1 MTQTLSQLEHSEAFI
16 ERHIGSS
23 AEQRQELLAAVGARS
38 LSALIQQIVPADIQ
52 LPGPPPVGDAAT
64 EHQALAELKAIA
76 SQNQRYKSYI
86 GMGYSAVLTPPVIL
100 RNMLENPGWYTAY
113 TPYQPEVSQG
123 RLEALLN
130 FQTVTLDLTGLDL
143 ASASLLD
150 EATAAAEAMA
160 LAKRASKLKDA
171 NRFFVADDV
180 HPQTLDV
187 VRTRAE
193 TFGFDVIVDK
203 AEKVLELDGVFGVL
217 LQQVGTTGEL
227 HDYSALL
234 AELKSRKIITSVA
247 ADIMALVLL
256 TAPGKQGADVV
267 FGSAQRFGVPMGY
280 GGPHAAFFACRD
292 EFKRSMPGRI
302 IGVSRDAAGNTAL
315 RMAMQT
321 IGMGYS
327 AVLTP
332 PVILRNMLENPG
344 WYTAYTPYQPEVS
357 QGRLEA
363 LLNFQTVTLD
373 LTGLDLASA
382 SLLDEATAA
391 AEAMALAKRASK
403 LKDANRFF
411 VADDVHPQ
419 TLDVVRTRAETF
431 GFDVIVDK
439 AEKVLELDGVFGVLL
454 QQVGTTGELHDYSAL
469 LAELKSR
476 KIITSVAADIMAL
489 VLLTAPGKQG
499 ADVVFGS
506 AQRFGVPMGYGG
518 PHAAFFACR
527 DEFKRSM
534 PGRIIGVSRDAAGNT
549 ALRMAMQTRE
559 QHIRREKA
567 NSNICTSQVLLAN
580 IASLYAVYHGP
591 QGLQRIA
598 GRIHR
603 LTDILAAGLQKAGL
617 TLRHH
622 TWFDTL
628 TVEVKDKAAVLERA
642 LSFGINLRTDIHGA
656 VGITL
661 DEATSREDV
670 QTLFALLAGDNHGL
684 DIDALDAAVSKN
696 SQSIP
701 AAMLRQ
707 DPILTHPVFNRY
719 HSETEMMRYMHRLE
733 RKDLALNQAM
743 IPLGSCTMKLNAAAE
758 MIPITW
764 PEFSELHPFCPPEQA
779 AGYQQMI
786 GQLSQWLVQL
796 TGYDAVCM
804 QPNSGAQGE
813 YAGLLAI
820 RRYHESRNEA
830 GRHVCLIPSS
840 AHGTNPAS
848 AQMAGMSVVVVACD
862 KNGNIDLHDLRVKAE
877 QAGEE
882 LSCIMVTYPS
892 THGVYE
898 ETIREVCQI
907 VHQFGGQVYLDGANM
922 NAQVGITTPGYIGA
936 DVSHLNLHKTFCIPH
951 GGGGPGMGPIGV
963 KAHLAPFVPGHSVV
977 QIDGVTTQ
985 QGAVSAAPFGSASIL
1000 PISWMYIRMMGAE
1013 GLKQAS
1019 QMAILNAN
1027 YIATRLKDA
1036 YPILYTGRDHR
1047 VAHECILDIRPLK
1060 EETGISEMDIAK
1072 RLIDFGFHA
1081 PTMSFPVACTLMVE
1095 PTESESKVEL
1105 DRFIDAML
1113 AIRSEIDRVAKG
1125 EWPLEDNPLVNAPH
1139 VQAEL
1144 VNDWQ
1149 HPYSR
1154 ELAVFPVA
1162 GVRENKYWP
1171 SVKRLD
1177 DVYGDR
1183 NLFCSCVP
1191 MSDYE

>member
-1 MTQTLSQLEHSEAFI
+1 MTQNLSQLEHNDAFI
-16 ERHIGSS
+16 QRHIGSS
-23 AEQRQELLAAVGARS
+23 AEQQQQMLAAVGTSS
-38 LSALIQQIVPADIQ
+38 LSSLIQQIVPADIQ
-52 LPGPPPVGDAAT
+52 LPSPPPVGDAAT
-64 EHQALAELKAIA
+64 EHQALAELKGIA

-86 GMGYSAVLTPPVIL
+86 GMGYSPVLTPPVIL

-130 FQTVTLDLTGLDL
+130 FQQLTQDLTGLDL

-150 EATAAAEAMA
+150 EATAAAESMA

-193 TFGFDVIVDK
+193 TFGFEVIVDR
-203 AEKVLELDGVFGVL
+203 AEKVLELEGVFGVL

-234 AELKSRKIITSVA
+234 SELKK
-247 ADIMALVLL
+247 
-256 TAPGKQGADVV
+256 
-267 FGSAQRFGVPMGY
+267 
-280 GGPHAAFFACRD
+280 
-292 EFKRSMPGRI
+292 
-302 IGVSRDAAGNTAL
+302 
-315 RMAMQT
+315 
-321 IGMGYS
+321 
-327 AVLTP
+327 
-332 PVILRNMLENPG
+332 
-344 WYTAYTPYQPEVS
+344 
-357 QGRLEA
+357 
-363 LLNFQTVTLD
+363 
-373 LTGLDLASA
+373 
-382 SLLDEATAA
+382 
-391 AEAMALAKRASK
+391 
-403 LKDANRFF
+403 
-411 VADDVHPQ
+411 
-419 TLDVVRTRAETF
+419 
-431 GFDVIVDK
+431 
-439 AEKVLELDGVFGVLL
+439 
-454 QQVGTTGELHDYSAL
+454 
-469 LAELKSR
+469 R

-603 LTDILAAGLQKAGL
+603 MTDILAAGLQQAGL
-617 TLRHH
+617 TLRFQH
-622 TWFDTL
+622 WFDTL
-628 TVEVKDKAAVLERA
+628 TVEVKDKATVLARA

-661 DEATSREDV
+661 DETTSREDL
-670 QTLFALLAGDNHGL
+670 QTLFTLLVGDNHGL
-684 DIDALDAAVSKN
+684 DIDQLDDKVSQN
-696 SQSIP
+696 SQSIQST
-701 AAMLRQ
+701 MLRQ

-764 PEFSELHPFCPPEQA
+764 PEFAELHPFCPPEQA

-820 RRYHESRNEA
+820 RRYHESRNQA
-830 GRHVCLIPSS
+830 SRHICLIPSS

-848 AQMAGMSVVVVACD
+848 AQMAGMSVVVVTCD
-862 KNGNIDLHDLRVKAE
+862 KQGNIDLHDLRQK
-877 QAGEE
+877 AGEAGDE

-977 QIDGVTTQ
+977 QIDGMTTQ

-1000 PISWMYIRMMGAE
+1000 PISWMYIRMMGAD

-1019 QMAILNAN
+1019 QVAILNAN
-1027 YIATRLKDA
+1027 YIATRLKEA
-1036 YPILYTGRDHR
+1036 YPVLYTGHDGR

-1060 EETGISEMDIAK
+1060 EATGISEMDIAK

-1081 PTMSFPVACTLMVE
+1081 PTMSFPVAGTLMVE

-1113 AIRSEIDRVAKG
+1113 AIRAEIEKVARG

-1139 VQAEL
+1139 TQGEL
-1144 VNDWQ
+1144 VGDWQ

-1162 GVRENKYWP
+1162 GVMENKYWP
-1171 SVKRLD
+1171 TVKRLD

-1191 MSDYE
+1191 ISDYE

>member
-1 MTQTLSQLEHSEAFI
+1 MTQTLSQLEHDNAFV
-16 ERHIGSS
+16 ERHIGPS
-23 AEQRQELLAAVGARS
+23 ASQQQHMLSVVGADS
-38 LSALIQQIVPADIQ
+38 LDALIRQIVPADIQ
-52 LPGPPPVGDAAT
+52 LPSPPAVGEAVT
-64 EHQALAELKAIA
+64 EHQALAELKDIA
-76 SQNQRYKSYI
+76 GRNQRYKSYI
-86 GMGYSAVLTPPVIL
+86 GMGYGAVLMPPVIL
-100 RNMLENPGWYTAY
+100 RNVLENPGWYTAY

-130 FQTVTLDLTGLDL
+130 FQQVTQDLTGLEL

-160 LAKRASKLKDA
+160 MAKRISKLKQA

-187 VRTRAE
+187 VRTRAR
-193 TFGFDVIVDK
+193 TFGFDVVVGK
-203 AEKVLELDGVFGVL
+203 AEAALNDDAVFGVL
-217 LQQVGTTGEL
+217 LQQAGTTGEL
-227 HDYSALL
+227 HDYGSLM
-234 AELKSRKIITSVA
+234 AELKNRKVISCVA

-256 TAPGKQGADVV
+256 TAPGRQGADIV

-292 EFKRSMPGRI
+292 EH
-302 IGVSRDAAGNTAL
+302 
-315 RMAMQT
+315 
-321 IGMGYS
+321 
-327 AVLTP
+327 
-332 PVILRNMLENPG
+332 
-344 WYTAYTPYQPEVS
+344 
-357 QGRLEA
+357 
-363 LLNFQTVTLD
+363 
-373 LTGLDLASA
+373 
-382 SLLDEATAA
+382 
-391 AEAMALAKRASK
+391 KRA
-403 LKDANRFF
+403 
-411 VADDVHPQ
+411 
-419 TLDVVRTRAETF
+419 
-431 GFDVIVDK
+431 
-439 AEKVLELDGVFGVLL
+439 
-454 QQVGTTGELHDYSAL
+454 
-469 LAELKSR
+469 
-476 KIITSVAADIMAL
+476 
-489 VLLTAPGKQG
+489 
-499 ADVVFGS
+499 
-506 AQRFGVPMGYGG
+506 
-518 PHAAFFACR
+518 
-527 DEFKRSM
+527 M

-580 IASLYAVYHGP
+580 IAGLYAVFHGP
-591 QGLQRIA
+591 EGLKRIA

-603 LTDILAAGLQKAGL
+603 LTDILAHGLRQGGM
-617 TLRHH
+617 TLRHQ

-628 TVEVKDKAAVLERA
+628 TVEVADKNATLSRA
-642 LSFGINLRTDIHGA
+642 LSFGINLRSDLDDA

-661 DEATSREDV
+661 DETTTREDV
-670 QTLFALLAGDNHGL
+670 LALFSVLLGDAHGL
-684 DIDALDAAVSKN
+684 DIDTLDAEIN
-696 SQSIP
+696 PQSDAIP
-701 AAMLRQ
+701 VALQRN
-707 DPILTHPVFNRY
+707 DTILSHPVFNRY
-719 HSETEMMRYMHRLE
+719 HSETEMMRYLHRLE
-733 RKDLALNQAM
+733 RKDLALNQSM

-758 MIPITW
+758 MLPITW
-764 PEFSELHPFCPPEQA
+764 PEFAELHPFCPPEQA
-779 AGYQQMI
+779 LGYRQMI
-786 GQLSQWLVQL
+786 EQLSGWLVQL

-813 YAGLLAI
+813 YSGLLAI
-820 RRYHESRNEA
+820 RRYHESRHEA
-830 GRHVCLIPSS
+830 ARNICLIPSS

-862 KNGNIDLHDLRVKAE
+862 KQGNIDLHDLREKA
-877 QAGEE
+877 QTAGDR

-907 VHQFGGQVYLDGANM
+907 VHQYGGQVYLDGANM

-963 KAHLAPFVPGHSVV
+963 KAHLAPFVPGHQVV
-977 QIDGVTTQ
+977 KIDGVLTG

-1019 QMAILNAN
+1019 QTAILNAN
-1027 YIATRLKDA
+1027 YIATRLKSA
-1036 YPILYTGRDHR
+1036 FPVLYTGRDGR

-1060 EETGISEMDIAK
+1060 ESSGISEMDIAK
-1072 RLIDFGFHA
+1072 RLIDYGFHA
-1081 PTMSFPVACTLMVE
+1081 PTMSFPVAGTLMVE
-1095 PTESESKVEL
+1095 PTESESQVEL

-1113 AIRSEIDRVAKG
+1113 SIRAEIDRVMNG
-1125 EWPLEDNPLVNAPH
+1125 EWPLDDNPLVNAPH
-1139 VQAEL
+1139 TQAEL
-1144 VNDWQ
+1144 VADWT

-1154 ELAVFPVA
+1154 ELAVFPA
-1162 GVRENKYWP
+1162 GNEHKYWP

-1191 MSDYE
+1191 VADYE

>member
-1 MTQTLSQLEHSEAFI
+1 MTQTLSQLEHHGAFI
-16 ERHIGSS
+16 ERHIGPSQEQQAAMLS
-23 AEQRQELLAAVGARS
+23 AIGASS
-38 LSALIQQIVPADIQ
+38 LSELIASIVPADIQ
-52 LPGPPPVGDAAT
+52 LPSPPAVGDALT
-64 EHQALAELKAIA
+64 EHLALAELKAIA
-76 SQNQRYKSYI
+76 SQNQRYKSFI
-86 GMGYSAVLTPPVIL
+86 GMGYTPVLTPPVIL

-130 FQTVTLDLTGLDL
+130 FQQLTLDLTGLDI

-160 LAKRASKLKDA
+160 MAKRVSKLKNA
-171 NRFFVADDV
+171 NRFFVADDI

-193 TFGFDVIVDK
+193 TFGFEVLVDK
-203 AEKVLELDGVFGVL
+203 AEKVLELQDVFGVL
-217 LQQVGTTGEL
+217 LQQVGTGGEV
-227 HDYSALL
+227 HDYGDLI
-234 AELKSRKIITSVA
+234 AELKSRKVVVSVA
-247 ADIMALVLL
+247 ADFMALVLL
-256 TAPGKQGADVV
+256 QAPGKQGADIV

-280 GGPHAAFFACRD
+280 GGPHAAFFAARD
-292 EFKRSMPGRI
+292 E
-302 IGVSRDAAGNTAL
+302 
-315 RMAMQT
+315 
-321 IGMGYS
+321 
-327 AVLTP
+327 
-332 PVILRNMLENPG
+332 
-344 WYTAYTPYQPEVS
+344 
-357 QGRLEA
+357 
-363 LLNFQTVTLD
+363 
-373 LTGLDLASA
+373 
-382 SLLDEATAA
+382 
-391 AEAMALAKRASK
+391 
-403 LKDANRFF
+403 
-411 VADDVHPQ
+411 H
-419 TLDVVRTRAETF
+419 
-431 GFDVIVDK
+431 
-439 AEKVLELDGVFGVLL
+439 
-454 QQVGTTGELHDYSAL
+454 
-469 LAELKSR
+469 
-476 KIITSVAADIMAL
+476 
-489 VLLTAPGKQG
+489 
-499 ADVVFGS
+499 
-506 AQRFGVPMGYGG
+506 
-518 PHAAFFACR
+518 
-527 DEFKRSM
+527 KRSM

-580 IASLYAVYHGP
+580 IASLYAVFHGP
-591 QGLQRIA
+591 AGLKRIA

-603 LTDILAAGLQKAGL
+603 LTDILAAGLQKGGL
-617 TLRHH
+617 KLRYHS
-622 TWFDTL
+622 WFDTL
-628 TVEVKDKAAVLERA
+628 TVEVADKAAVLDRA
-642 LSFGINLRTDIHGA
+642 LSFGINLRSDILNA

-661 DEATSREDV
+661 DETTTREDV
-670 QTLFALLAGDNHGL
+670 AALFSILLGEQHGL
-684 DIDALDAAVSKN
+684 EIDALDADGA
-696 SQSIP
+696 SIP

-707 DPILTHPVFNRY
+707 DAILTHPVFNRH
-719 HSETEMMRYMHRLE
+719 HSETEMMRYMHSLE

-764 PEFSELHPFCPPEQA
+764 PEFAELHPFCPAEQA
-779 AGYQQMI
+779 TGYLQMI

-796 TGYDAVCM
+796 TGYDALCM

-830 GRHVCLIPSS
+830 GRNICLIPSS

-848 AQMAGMSVVVVACD
+848 AQMAGMAVVVVACD
-862 KNGNIDLHDLRVKAE
+862 KQGNIDLHDLRLKAE
-877 QAGEE
+877 QAGEA

-977 QIDGVTTQ
+977 QIDDMLTG

-1019 QMAILNAN
+1019 SVAILNAN
-1027 YIATRLKDA
+1027 YIAHRLQSA
-1036 YPILYTGRDHR
+1036 YPILYVGRDGR

-1060 EETGISEMDIAK
+1060 EQTGISELDIAK
-1072 RLIDFGFHA
+1072 RLIDYGFHA
-1081 PTMSFPVACTLMVE
+1081 PTMSFPVAGTLMVE
-1095 PTESESKVEL
+1095 PTESESKIEL
-1105 DRFIDAML
+1105 GRFIDAML
-1113 AIRSEIDRVAKG
+1113 AIRMEIDRVFNG
-1125 EWPLEDNPLVNAPH
+1125 EWPADDNPLVNAPH
-1139 VQAEL
+1139 TQREIVGE
-1144 VNDWQ
+1144 WS
-1149 HPYSR
+1149 HPYTR
-1154 ELAVFPVA
+1154 ELAVFPA
-1162 GVRENKYWP
+1162 GSDNKYWP
-1171 SVKRLD
+1171 TVKRLD

-1191 MSDYE
+1191 MSEYE